1 MPDEVKRH
9 RVFFALWPDAETAEH
24 LSALAGHLVAGL
36 PDKAMRIVPAQNLH
50 MTLAF
55 IGAVD
60 AAQLRTLQ
68 AIAGEVSE
76 IFLASAATT
85 DDVDSLAHERAL
97 RVRLDRLGF
106 WAQGGI
112 LWAGSRPE
120 RASGMVSA
128 ALAPSHQRRLFDA
141 QPAGQVPLPKRLAT
155 LLFQRLHAAGFRL
168 DVRPF
173 IPHVTLAR
181 GVRGIAVPHL
191 ETLLSWTAQTFALV
205 ESIPRARHPRYAT
218 LAEFPL
224 CLTTPEEDAE
234 TGSEENAGAGYG
246 DD

>member
-1 MPDEVKRH
+1 M
-9 RVFFALWPDAETAEH
+9 FFALWPDMETVEH
-24 LSALAGHLVAGL
+24 LSALARHMVTGS
-36 PDKAMRIVPAQNLH
+36 PDTAMRIVPAQNLH

-60 AAQLRTLQ
+60 AAQLATLET
-68 AIAGEVSE
+68 IAGEVSAE
-76 IFLASAATT
+76 FLAFATT
-85 DDVDSLAHERAL
+85 TGDTDPLAHERAL

-120 RASGMVSA
+120 RAIGMASA
-128 ALAPSHQRRLFDA
+128 ALSPSRQRRLFDA
-141 QPAGQVPLPKRLAT
+141 QPAGHGSLPKRLAT
-155 LLFQRLHAAGFRL
+155 LLTQRLRVAGFRL
-168 DVRPF
+168 DTRPF
-173 IPHVTLAR
+173 VPHVTLAR

-191 ETLLSWTAQTFALV
+191 ETPLSWTARTFALV

-218 LAEFPL
+218 LAAFPL
-224 CLTTPEEDAE
+224 CPAALGGNDED
-234 TGSEENAGAGYG
+234 GDEENAGYV

>member
-9 RVFFALWPDAETAEH
+9 RVFFALRPDAETAEH

-60 AAQLRTLQ
+60 AAQLATLQ
-68 AIAGEVSE
+68 TLAAE
-76 IFLASAATT
+76 ISAEFLAFAATESAARQA
-85 DDVDSLAHERAL
+85 DERAL

-112 LWAGSRPE
+112 LWAGSRPD
-120 RASGMVSA
+120 RAIDTISSVV
-128 ALAPSHQRRLFDA
+128 APSRQRRLFQT
-141 QPAGQVPLPKRLAT
+141 QPGGRGALPKRLAT

-168 DVRPF
+168 DARPF

-191 ETLLSWTAQTFALV
+191 ETPLSWTARAFALV
-205 ESIPRARHPRYAT
+205 ESIPQARHPRYAT
-218 LAEFPL
+218 LVEFPL
-224 CLTTPEEDAE
+224 CLATPEEDAE
-234 TGSEENAGAGYG
+234 TGSEENAGAGYV